1 MEYLPVSFF
10 QQQLPDLPLSY
21 FRTFAMNN
29 YPVRG
34 EALEILTHHIWLGYL
49 CCRGSFDEVLTFLA
63 TQSEPRLSRYIN
75 ERSNEFWF
83 GNLLHMVL
91 YWNTGDRALDMYARL
106 RELGADPIEDTYG
119 NYPWEN
125 KARIWT
131 VPTLRTI
138 YGNRYESEFDDLY
151 ARIIQ
156 WEIRKIEVQCGIHET
171 IEDGHDSDPLSC
183 E

>member
-1 MEYLPVSFF
+1 MGYQGEIIMSVAFY
-10 QQQLPDLPLSY
+10 QQQLTDLPIDH
-21 FRTFAMNN
+21 FRAFAKDA
-29 YPVRG
+29 YPVHG
-34 EALEILTHHIWLGYL
+34 EALEIVTHHLWLGYL
-49 CCRGSFDEVLTFLA
+49 CCRGDFDKVLAFLT
-63 TQSEPRLSRYIN
+63 TQSTLRLSRYIN

-91 YWNTGDRALDMYARL
+91 YWNTGDRALEMYTKL

-138 YGNRYESEFDDLY
+138 YGNRCRCDFDDLY
-151 ARIIQ
+151 DQIIQ
-156 WEIRKIEVQCGIHET
+156 WEIKKIEKEYLA
-171 IEDGHDSDPLSC
+171 DKN
-183 E
+183 